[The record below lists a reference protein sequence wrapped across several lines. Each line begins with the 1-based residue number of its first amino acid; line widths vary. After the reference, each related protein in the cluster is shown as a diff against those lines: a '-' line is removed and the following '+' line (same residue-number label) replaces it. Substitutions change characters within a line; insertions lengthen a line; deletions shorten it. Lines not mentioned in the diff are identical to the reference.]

1 MTNMEQLKL
10 AFQKEP
16 DAFCVSW
23 IQRRLLLG
31 YANACALRDEALH
44 LGLVVR
50 VDRVTAHGQKEFAY
64 VHPGSEP
71 IEEQVWISVA
81 ESASVL

>member
-1 MTNMEQLKL
+1 MTNLEQLKQFL
-10 AFQKEP
+10 QNEP

-23 IQRRLLLG
+23 IQRRLRLG

-50 VDRVTAHGQKEFAY
+50 VDRVAEHGQKEFAY
-64 VHPGSEP
+64 VQPGREP
-71 IEEQVWISVA
+71 SATQVWTPEA
-81 ESASVL
+81 